1 VQNLKP
7 NQKHGFYPEYK
18 IQRKYKYYS
27 KFRRKI
33 KQTHTQI
40 CGKEKFPSF
49 HIFPR
54 TMKRSKNMYVWEGD
68 PYSQN
73 K

>member
-1 VQNLKP
+1 M
-7 NQKHGFYPEYK
+7 
-18 IQRKYKYYS
+18 QRKYKYYS
-27 KFRRKI
+27 KFRRKT

-49 HIFPR
+49 HIFPNI
-54 TMKRSKNMYVWEGD
+54 MKRSKNMYVWEGD
-68 PYSQN
+68 PYSKN